1 MSVADVGDITKQGG
15 GVKGN
20 IDVDEAKINVKSLR
34 ESADKMKQ
42 TLDLVKAQME
52 RIGDKDNDQSVA
64 YDSYSDTAIME
75 RFIQYYNEFPKYYNQ
90 IQKTADDIEDSA
102 MVMEEE

>member
-42 TLDLVKAQME
+42 TLDLV
-52 RIGDKDNDQSVA
+52 
-64 YDSYSDTAIME
+64 
-75 RFIQYYNEFPKYYNQ
+75 F
-90 IQKTADDIEDSA
+90 
-102 MVMEEE
+102 

>member
-1 MSVADVGDITKQGG
+1 MSGADVGDITKQGG
-15 GVKGN
+15 GTKGK

-34 ESADKMKQ
+34 ESADNMKQ
-42 TLDLVKAQME
+42 ILDKVKAQME

-64 YDSYSDTAIME
+64 YASNSDTNIME
-75 RFIQYYNEFPKYYNQ
+75 RFTQYYNEFPRYYNQ
-90 IQKTADDIEDSA
+90 IKKTADDIEDSS